1 MFRRKIVMT
10 TEQEIKMFGC
20 TKSQLIESIESEGFM
35 GDGVRDAAMLA
46 MSLMSD
52 CQEML
57 NRGQAGTYSLMQ
69 GENVRQAL
77 NRAKFIL
84 ATYVR

>member
-1 MFRRKIVMT
+1 MM
-10 TEQEIKMFGC
+10 TEQQQINMFGC
-20 TKSQLIESIESEGFM
+20 TKAQLVESVESELM
-35 GDGVRDAAMLA
+35 GGGVRDAAMLA

-52 CQEML
+52 CQEMINL
-57 NRGQAGTYSLMQ
+57 GHT
-69 GENVRQAL
+69 EDVRQAL